1 MIADLLRIAVAAVL
15 GIVSASS
22 ISAQRPSSD
31 VASNGRSAATV
42 AQSNGSPGT
51 GPDGAT
57 TSVSAPVRE
66 NYRIGP
72 YDVLELRVLG
82 EPDMSASSLK
92 VSADG
97 YIQVPFVD
105 EDIRAQCLT
114 ERELSVVV
122 AEKLKKHLKFPE
134 VHIGVKEYNSIPVA
148 IIGAVNAP
156 GRFRMERRVSL
167 LELITFAGG
176 VRTESGKTVTLVR
189 QTSETQ
195 CDNSAV
201 VAAGGEDHVTE
212 VISLKLL
219 LEGGQEQ
226 NRLMRPGDIVIV
238 PTADVIYV
246 AGDVTRPNSF
256 PLREGMTF
264 TQALAQAGGPTP
276 TAKKGSIR
284 IVRQAPGKD
293 REIIA
298 INLDAINK
306 NQVPDPLM
314 LPNDV
319 IEVPNSGGKT
329 FFRNFMSAL
338 GGSVGSVPVGVIP

>member
-1 MIADLLRIAVAAVL
+1 MSHPFLRVALTGAL
-15 GIVSASS
+15 GFL
-22 ISAQRPSSD
+22 
-31 VASNGRSAATV
+31 
-42 AQSNGSPGT
+42 
-51 GPDGAT
+51 AT
-57 TSVSAPVRE
+57 TSAWAQAPAAQVASPASSSMPLRARE

-82 EPDMSASSLK
+82 EPEMSASAIK

-97 YIQVPFVD
+97 FIQVPFVD
-105 EDIRAQCLT
+105 DDIRAQCLT
-114 ERELSVVV
+114 ERELSAVI
-122 AEKLKKHLKFPE
+122 AEKLKKLLKYPE
-134 VHIGVKEYNSIPVA
+134 VSIGVKEYNSIPVA

-189 QTSETQ
+189 QTAETQ
-195 CDNSAV
+195 CDNSTV
-201 VAAGGEDHVTE
+201 VEAGASMEDHVTE
-212 VISLKLL
+212 VISLKSL
-219 LEGGQEQ
+219 LEGAPEP

-238 PTADVIYV
+238 PMADVIYV

-284 IVRQAPGKD
+284 IVRQAPGKE

-298 INLDAINK
+298 INLEAINK
-306 NQVPDPLM
+306 NQAADPLM
-314 LPNDV
+314 MANDV

>member
-1 MIADLLRIAVAAVL
+1 M
-15 GIVSASS
+15 
-22 ISAQRPSSD
+22 
-31 VASNGRSAATV
+31 
-42 AQSNGSPGT
+42 T
-51 GPDGAT
+51 GALFVFAT
-57 TSVSAPVRE
+57 TSVWAQAPASPAPASQANSPASSSVPVRARE

-82 EPDMSASSLK
+82 EPEMSASAIK

-114 ERELSVVV
+114 EREVSAVI
-122 AEKLKKHLKFPE
+122 AERLKKHLKYPE
-134 VHIGVKEYNSIPVA
+134 VHVGVKEYNSIPVA

-176 VRTESGKTVTLVR
+176 IRTESGKTVTLVR
-189 QTSETQ
+189 QTAETQ
-195 CDNSAV
+195 CDESKV
-201 VAAGGEDHVTE
+201 VEAEAGTEDYITE
-212 VISLKLL
+212 VISLKSL
-219 LEGGQEQ
+219 LEGSPEP

-238 PTADVIYV
+238 PMADVIYV

-264 TQALAQAGGPTP
+264 TQALAQAGGATP

-284 IVRQAPGKD
+284 IVRQAPGKE

-298 INLDAINK
+298 INLEAINK
-306 NQVPDPLM
+306 NQAADPLM
-314 LPNDV
+314 MANDV

>member
-1 MIADLLRIAVAAVL
+1 MAVTLCLSMGPATLAQTTAASPATAKVSRGGGSPQVAAPTA
-15 GIVSASS
+15 VSA
-22 ISAQRPSSD
+22 AGPSR
-31 VASNGRSAATV
+31 G
-42 AQSNGSPGT
+42 
-51 GPDGAT
+51 
-57 TSVSAPVRE
+57 RE

-82 EPDMSASSLK
+82 EPEMSATALK

-114 ERELSVVV
+114 ERELSAVV
-122 AEKLKKHLKFPE
+122 AERLKKHLKYPE
-134 VHIGVKEYNSIPVA
+134 VHIGVKEYNSIPVS
-148 IIGAVNAP
+148 IIGAVNQP
-156 GRFRMERRVSL
+156 GRFRMDRRVSL

-176 VRTESGKTVTLVR
+176 VRSESGKNVTLVR
-189 QTSETQ
+189 QMAEMQ
-195 CDNSAV
+195 CDNTKV
-201 VAAGGEDHVTE
+201 IAAGGDEHVTE
-212 VISLKLL
+212 VISLKSL
-219 LEGGQEQ
+219 LEGEQEP
-226 NRLMRPGDIVIV
+226 NKLMRPGDIVIV
-238 PTADVIYV
+238 PNADVIYV
-246 AGDVTRPNSF
+246 AGDVPRPNSF

-276 TAKKGSIR
+276 TAKKGNIR

-293 REIIA
+293 REIIP
-298 INLDAINK
+298 IDLEAINK
-306 NQVPDPLM
+306 NKVPDPLM

-338 GGSVGSVPVGVIP
+338 GGAVGNVPVTVIP